1 VIAYA
6 MIGNNSQRTGMRSRG
21 NVALV
26 FLVFLLAS
34 ACSNTDEPGLE
45 GQPVIQ
51 VEDLVLTLGEFNEF
65 FEPFRMNQGQ
75 GQGDGQALREAR
87 LRFLLQLLEEMI
99 ILRRAEELDVQ
110 VSAQELEEAVRGIE
124 GAYGGAG
131 FKDMFMKQAIS
142 LETWKK
148 RLKAQL
154 IVKKVV
160 HKELT
165 KNITITPEEIGAFH
179 NRHREKG
186 AAGTG
191 EQIRPYH
198 ILLSTKEEADLVLER
213 LKKGEDFATLARLSS
228 EAPEAE
234 RGGDMGF
241 VARGELPK
249 CLEDPLFALEKDRL
263 SQVIQTP
270 YGHHIFKVVE
280 KRAAAE
286 PVMDEWIEKAKKHIR
301 EVKLEAAYGPWLAK
315 LRSRY
320 RITLNK
326 EMI

>member
-1 VIAYA
+1 
-6 MIGNNSQRTGMRSRG
+6 MKSWR
-21 NVALV
+21 NVALA
-26 FLVFLLAS
+26 FLLLLLVL

-51 VEDLVLTLGEFNEF
+51 VDDLVLTLAEFNEF
-65 FEPFRMNQGQ
+65 FEPFRMNQAQ
-75 GQGDGQALREAR
+75 GQEDGQALREAR
-87 LRFLLQLLEEMI
+87 LRFLLQLVEEMI
-99 ILRRAEELDVQ
+99 MLRRAEELEVH
-110 VSAQELEEAVRGIE
+110 VSAEELEEAVSGIE
-124 GAYGGAG
+124 GGYGGAG

-160 HKELT
+160 HKELAE
-165 KNITITPEEIGAFH
+165 NITVTPEEIGAFH
-179 NRHREKG
+179 NRHREKW

-191 EQIRPYH
+191 EQIRAYH
-198 ILLSTKEEADLVLER
+198 ILLSTEEDADRILGR
-213 LKKGEDFATLARLSS
+213 LKKGEDFATLARLFS

-263 SQVIQTP
+263 SQVVQTL
-270 YGHHIFKVVE
+270 YGNHIFKVVE
-280 KRAAAE
+280 KRAASK
-286 PVMDEWIEKAKKHIR
+286 PIMDEWIEKAKKNIR
-301 EVKLEAAYGPWLAK
+301 DQKIEAAYGPWLAR

-320 RITLNK
+320 RITVNK
-326 EMI
+326 EII